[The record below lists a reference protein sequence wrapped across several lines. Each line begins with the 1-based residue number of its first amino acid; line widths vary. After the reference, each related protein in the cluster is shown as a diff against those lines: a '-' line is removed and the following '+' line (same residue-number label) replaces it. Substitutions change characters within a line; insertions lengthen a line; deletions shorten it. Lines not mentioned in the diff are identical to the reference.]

1 MSPTSYQ
8 TAPPRSSIIN
18 KGSDIVKLLRARFCL
33 ATFAAASAIVSWR
46 SRSMPLRSPPSRFE
60 PFSDTTYRIQQQVPG
75 IEQGTRFRKQE
86 LSISKQRGEHYL

>member
-1 MSPTSYQ
+1 LPRNLRGGFRNCLLALALHAPT
-8 TAPPRSSIIN
+8 
-18 KGSDIVKLLRARFCL
+18 L
-33 ATFAAASAIVSWR
+33 A
-46 SRSMPLRSPPSRFE
+46 PSRFE

>member
-1 MSPTSYQ
+1 
-8 TAPPRSSIIN
+8 
-18 KGSDIVKLLRARFCL
+18 L
-33 ATFAAASAIVSWR
+33 R

-75 IEQGTRFRKQE
+75 IEQGIRFRKQE